1 MFSLVCLKDN
11 EAIWFAQMLV
21 FKVRLYCRVLL
32 REKRL
37 SPTSLQN
44 KLYLFSLALLAW
56 SDLGADVS
64 ERPGKIVRLH

>member
-1 MFSLVCLKDN
+1 MKPFDLLRCWFLKSD
-11 EAIWFAQMLV
+11 
-21 FKVRLYCRVLL
+21 CRVLL

-44 KLYLFSLALLAW
+44 KPYLFSLALLAG

-64 ERPGKIVRLH
+64 ERPGKIVGLH